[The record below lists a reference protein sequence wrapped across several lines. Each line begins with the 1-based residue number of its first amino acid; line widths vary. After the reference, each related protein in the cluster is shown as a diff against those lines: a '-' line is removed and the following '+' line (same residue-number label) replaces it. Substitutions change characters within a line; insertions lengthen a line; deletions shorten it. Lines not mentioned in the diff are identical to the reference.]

1 MYKVTDETTLKEFG
15 EMFKNIEENKWL
27 DSFIEKRNMRG
38 NAKKF
43 DFLFGLLLNETLL
56 KIYINRYHS
65 EKRSSTEIE
74 EKSTNTVKRNSY
86 GYVMEI
92 QTSKDDFSQEK
103 QGLNEHST
111 IKDVSNKIN
120 EILKGQNEKQKEI
133 EDLIKDLKKISNN

>member
-15 EMFKNIEENKWL
+15 EMMENIKENKWL

-43 DFLFGLLLNETLL
+43 DFLFGLLLNGDALE
-56 KIYINRYHS
+56 KYVEKYI
-65 EKRSSTEIE
+65 E
-74 EKSTNTVKRNSY
+74 VKNDSAKPNPITSMQRNSY

-92 QTSKDDFSQEK
+92 QTSKDDFFQEK

-120 EILKGQNEKQKEI
+120 EILKGQNGKQKEI